1 MQLLLKNSLFYP
13 PISCH
18 KTVFAPSLTCWENY
32 ENFWPWP
39 TTMPLSL
46 ESRTTIT
53 LSQQKKVLLRKI
65 RIVDNTTVFLRLFC
79 KESLVVMIWCP
90 YSILYKSEEMY
101 MFFGRSLIMH
111 QGWWAVGGVV
121 QWPFSRQLW
130 SQSLEPIRG
139 KQEDSL
145 WRYTT
150 KTSWAKEPHW
160 TMQ

>member
-18 KTVFAPSLTCWENY
+18 KTVFAPSLTWENS
-32 ENFWPWP
+32 WPWP
-39 TTMPLSL
+39 TTIPLSL
-46 ESRTTIT
+46 ESRTIT

-65 RIVDNTTVFLRLFC
+65 KLLTVFLGLFC
-79 KESLVVMIWCP
+79 KEPCCNDPMYISL
-90 YSILYKSEEMY
+90 SHKSEEMY